1 MLPSLRQTASRC
13 ASSLFPRCARTI
25 YTGVSAKDQSVMD
38 EALVAV
44 GSQASPI
51 PATATPA
58 PSPSSLSSQHPTI
71 IEIPPAED
79 PLLHYFASSLLTH
92 GHRARAARITSNTLL
107 HIHAFTRAPP
117 LPILRQA
124 VEAAAP
130 AVRTL
135 MHKQGGK
142 MVAKPVAL
150 GEKQRTRYAV
160 QAILK
165 ASKSKIGRTVE
176 ERLARELI
184 AIVQGHSVALEEKLR
199 IHQFAMVNRGNAQT
213 RV

>member
-1 MLPSLRQTASRC
+1 MLPSLRLTTARC
-13 ASSLFPRCARTI
+13 LPRYARPMSSSSDPAILAEAMGTL
-25 YTGVSAKDQSVMD
+25 GVSTKAPPPPV
-38 EALVAV
+38 V
-44 GSQASPI
+44 
-51 PATATPA
+51 ATPSSSSSS
-58 PSPSSLSSQHPTI
+58 SPKTPTI
-71 IEIPPAED
+71 MNIPPAED
-79 PLLHYFASSLLTH
+79 PLLHYFTSSLLTH

-117 LPILRQA
+117 LPILRKA
-124 VEAAAP
+124 IEDAAP
-130 AVRTL
+130 AVRSL

-150 GEKQRTRYAV
+150 GEKQRTRKAV

-165 ASKSKIGRTVE
+165 ASKTKMGRTVE

-184 AIVQGHSVALEEKLR
+184 AIVQGKSVALDEKEN
-199 IHQFAMVNRGNAQT
+199 IHKFAMVNRGNAQT